1 LECLKKDKL
10 LIKIKPLTLFAV
22 TLVCFLC
29 LAPLL
34 NASGRVIVSGY
45 FKNYSLALHQPKIA
59 NSPEATEQLIQGLVT
74 NRLRLNLSDSISHKI
89 ILTLAYDFSPR
100 VQDKSLF
107 GQQDLNLGLRTQ
119 AYRPTDLDSRL
130 YPQAGDSVSSFAIF
144 QNLDRAFFT
153 INTKLVDIYVGRQA
167 IAWGSARVINPTDV
181 LAPFAFNQLDV
192 EDRLGVDAVR
202 VRMPLGLMSEL
213 DAGYVFG
220 HDFKFENSAFFLRS
234 KFHYLDNDVSLLTV
248 NFQENLLLGVD
259 LARSIGGAG
268 FWLESAYVLVG
279 SLNADRRN
287 QHQDYFR
294 SSLGLD
300 YSLRNGTY
308 LFIEYHFNQTGAS
321 QPEDYLINTDKTAY
335 QEGSVYLLGKH
346 YLAPGISYPL
356 TPLFTL
362 SGQALVNL
370 TDPSVFVMP
379 QAEYNLAEDI
389 DLSTGAY
396 LGLGDNPEYSNGYGY
411 GPFLRLRSEFGSYPD
426 FYFFSFRIYF

>member
-1 LECLKKDKL
+1 
-10 LIKIKPLTLFAV
+10 LIKIKALTLYTI
-22 TLVCFLC
+22 TLACILY
-29 LAPLL
+29 LSPPLQ
-34 NASGRVIVSGY
+34 ASGRISISGY
-45 FKNYSLALHQPKIA
+45 FKNYSLALDQPKIA
-59 NSPEATEQLIQGLVT
+59 NSSEISQQPIQGLVT
-74 NRLRLNLSDSISHKI
+74 NRLRLNLSDSISHQI
-89 ILTLAYDFSPR
+89 VLTLAYDFSPR

-107 GQQDLNLGLRTQ
+107 GQQELNLGLKTQ
-119 AYRPTDLDSRL
+119 AYRAADLDSRL
-130 YPQAGDSVSSFAIF
+130 YPAAGDSVSSFAVF

-153 INTKLVDIYVGRQA
+153 ITTKFMDIYVGRQA

-181 LAPFAFNQLDV
+181 LGPFTFDQLDV

-213 DAGYVFG
+213 DAGYAFG

-234 KFHYLDNDVSLLTV
+234 KLHYHNNDVSLLTV
-248 NFQENLLLGVD
+248 DFQENLMLGAD

-279 SLNADRRN
+279 ALNSDLRN
-287 QHQDYFR
+287 QRQDYFR

-308 LFIEYHFNQTGAS
+308 LFIEYHFNQAGTVK
-321 QPEDYLINTDKTAY
+321 PEDYLVNTGKTAY

-356 TPLFTL
+356 TPLLTL
-362 SGQALVNL
+362 SGQALINL

-389 DLSTGAY
+389 YLSAGAY
-396 LGLGDNPEYSNGYGY
+396 LGLGKNPEYLIGYGS
-411 GPFLRLRSEFGSYPD
+411 GPFLKLRSEFGSYPG

>member
-1 LECLKKDKL
+1 MT
-10 LIKIKPLTLFAV
+10 KIKPLILFTA
-22 TLVCFLC
+22 TFVCFLY
-29 LAPLL
+29 LTPQLQ
-34 NASGRVIVSGY
+34 ASGRISISGY
-45 FKNYSLALHQPKIA
+45 FKNYSLALDQPKIV
-59 NSPEATEQLIQGLVT
+59 NLPEINHQPIQGLVT

-89 ILTLAYDFSPR
+89 VFSLAYDISHR

-107 GQQDLNLGLRTQ
+107 GQQVLNLGLKTQ
-119 AYRPTDLDSRL
+119 GYRAVDLDSRL
-130 YPQAGDSVSSFAIF
+130 YPEAGDSVSSFAIF
-144 QNLDRAFFT
+144 QNLDRVFFT
-153 INTKLVDIYVGRQA
+153 INTKLVDIYVGQQA

-202 VRMPLGLMSEL
+202 FRLPIGLMSEL

-220 HDFKFENSAFFLRS
+220 HDFKLKNSAFFLRS
-234 KFHYLDNDVSLLTV
+234 KLNYHDNDISFLTV
-248 NFQENLLLGVD
+248 AFQENLLAGVD

-279 SLNADRRN
+279 ALNSDLRD
-287 QHQDYFR
+287 QGQDYLR

-308 LFIEYHFNQTGAS
+308 LFIEYHFNQAGAEK
-321 QPEDYLINTDKTAY
+321 PEDYLTKTGKTAY

-362 SGQALVNL
+362 TGQALINL
-370 TDPSVFVMP
+370 TDPSIFVMP

-389 DLSTGAY
+389 YLSGGAY
-396 LGLGDNPEYSNGYGY
+396 LGLGKSPEYFTGYDY
-411 GPFLRLRSEFGSYPD
+411 DPLLRLRSEFGSYPD
-426 FYFFSFRIYF
+426 FYFISFRIYF